1 MKSVKIL
8 LLAALLSTLASAAA
22 FAQSEADPRVKDALE
37 AAGLK
42 YTVNSSNNYKVVY
55 RMDSDPDRSHLA
67 FIVSKTSSYR
77 DLEIREIWSVAAIL
91 AEYPEEETV
100 HRLLAMNSTAKIGA
114 WAIEES
120 DGEVWIMYTVK
131 VPSDLSP
138 DELNDAIYFVAEV
151 CDELE
156 AELTG
161 ADEY

>member
-1 MKSVKIL
+1 MKSAKIL
-8 LLAALLSTLASAAA
+8 FLAAVISALASAAA

-42 YTVNSSNNYKVVY
+42 YSINSSNNYKVVY

-67 FIVSKTSSYR
+67 FIVSKTSTYR

-91 AEYPEEETV
+91 ESYPDEELV
-100 HRLLAMNSTAKIGA
+100 HRLLAMNSTAKLGA
-114 WAIEES
+114 WAIEASE
-120 DGEVWIMYTVK
+120 GEVWIMYTVK
-131 VPSDLSP
+131 VPYDLSP

-156 AELTG
+156 SELTG